1 MNLSLLDP
9 FAVAKEFPETL
20 TQSLSF
26 GRSTCIK
33 TNRRGDYIAS
43 GTVDGTIVI
52 IDLDTNN
59 VIKVL
64 RDHIRAVTSISWS
77 NCGRYLLSSSR
88 DWKVNLWDLKEFKII
103 RSLNFNCPIW
113 SASIHP
119 EDKFKFVA
127 SLLEDDPVYVDLTN
141 ENEYKIVKLQT
152 DPLDKENE
160 TVAENENENGN
171 GIENN
176 EENEI
181 ESSNKKRK
189 TNKKNSNSGSRKT
202 RHWTLCSIFTPNSK
216 LIFNGTSKGFINI
229 FRISD
234 LKLIFSF
241 KISNSNIKNIII
253 SENCIRFAI
262 NSSDRIVRQFKFPL
276 KFWDFFNI
284 DTENENENNTNFEV
298 FNIKDETFEFEFE
311 LEHKYQD
318 VVNRIQ
324 WNSVKFNH
332 DSEYICAST
341 WGSTHDIYIWE
352 TTMGSLVKIL
362 EGPNEELVEVD
373 WNYKKCSILATGVD
387 SGIIYIWSNIIP
399 QKWSALATDF
409 EEIEE
414 NIDYEEKEDEFDLI
428 DEDELMN
435 KQLEDEDQIVDI
447 ISREKLDPRGF
458 PILAD
463 SCFIIDVNLEQEEIL
478 LENDD

>member
-33 TNRRGDYIAS
+33 TNHRGDYIAS

-77 NCGRYLLSSSR
+77 SCGRYLLSSSR

-141 ENEYKIVKLQT
+141 GNEYKIIKLQT
-152 DPLDKENE
+152 DPLDKDPLDKENQTITENE
-160 TVAENENENGN
+160 
-171 GIENN
+171 I
-176 EENEI
+176 NEI
-181 ESSNKKRK
+181 ESLNKKRK
-189 TNKKNSNSGSRKT
+189 LNKKNSNSNTNSGSRKT

-229 FRISD
+229 FRIND
-234 LKLIFSF
+234 LKLIHSF
-241 KISNSNIKNIII
+241 KVSNSNIKNIII

-262 NSSDRIVRQFKFPL
+262 NSSDRIIRQFKFPL
-276 KFWDFFNI
+276 KFWDYFII
-284 DTENENENNTNFEV
+284 DNEIENNNINF
-298 FNIKDETFEFEFE
+298 KDEIFEFE

-324 WNSVKFNH
+324 WNSVRFNH

-373 WNYKKCSILATGVD
+373 WNYKKCSILSTGVD

-463 SCFIIDVNLEQEEIL
+463 SCFIIDVNLEQEEVL